1 MGNPGLLLLNPSP
14 SQILIMKVQIYR
26 ILLFLVVSC
35 YSHGFAQVK
44 IMPLGDSITK
54 GAGDLGGYRAQLFDD
69 LNKAGTKFQFV
80 GCTTVN
86 DGRQLIAAGQA
97 YHNGYGSYRI
107 DQIYK
112 NLDGVASVDGGD
124 DNMNG
129 YWLTG
134 GHNTYRDEVNP
145 DFVLILAGTNDLGQN
160 ANESELESRMTDLL
174 NWFQTNR
181 PKAQILV
188 GTVPP
193 RGLDKPGNEAY
204 NPAVV
209 VFNSWILRTLP
220 GLGSN
225 FHVVDV
231 YSLFVEGGKVKMSD
245 SSDGIYL
252 IDGIHP
258 THNGYV
264 AMGDAWF
271 KALQPLLPP
280 SQN

>member
-1 MGNPGLLLLNPSP
+1 MQLQP
-14 SQILIMKVQIYR
+14 YR
-26 ILLFLVVSC
+26 ILFFLVAFC
-35 YSHGFAQVK
+35 CSHGFAQIK

-54 GAGDLGGYRAQLFDD
+54 GACDPGPSLAGYRAQLFDD
-69 LNKAGTKFQFV
+69 LNKAGTKYQFV
-80 GCTTVN
+80 GCTTTN
-86 DGRQLIAAGQA
+86 DGRAMIAAGQA

-112 NLDGVASVDGGD
+112 NLDGVESVGGGD

-134 GHNTYRDEVNP
+134 GNNTYRDAVNP
-145 DFVLILAGTNDLGQN
+145 DFVLLLAGTNDLGQN
-160 ANESELESRMTDLL
+160 AKESDLENRMTDLL
-174 NWFQTNR
+174 NWFKTNR

-193 RGLDKPGNEAY
+193 RGLDKPGFETY
-204 NPAVV
+204 NPAVAA
-209 VFNSWILRTLP
+209 FNSWIVNTLP
-220 GLGSN
+220 SLGAN
-225 FHVVDV
+225 FHPVDI
-231 YSLFVEGGKVKMSD
+231 YSLFVDAGGKVKMSD

-258 THNGYV
+258 SHNGYV

-271 KALQPLLPP
+271 KALQPLLSPP
-280 SQN
+280 